1 MTPEQLKALR
11 KKLKL
16 TQTDLA
22 FQIGLTQGS
31 ISQMESGT
39 KPIEQVT
46 ALAIEHLSCKK
57 RRKR

>member
-1 MTPEQLKALR
+1 MTQA
-11 KKLKL
+11 
-16 TQTDLA
+16 DLA

-31 ISQMESGT
+31 IAQMESGSR
-39 KPIEQVT
+39 PIERIT